1 MSFADRIASV
11 PFRRLVWLLPVTY
24 ALHELEEWN
33 ILSWYQEQF
42 GQVPTDSD
50 LVLHTWLIGISLVG
64 FLWTSIGCVLPTPR
78 ATAIFT
84 LTFFIAAVFGNALQ
98 HVYWQV
104 AFGAY
109 APGVLAAVFLNIPA
123 ILLLS
128 WHALRNR
135 LVRWPFLGILYAL
148 CLSPLVSAARAG
160 RDTLPFRAIYDL
172 SEQVVRIL
180 FGAG

>member
-1 MSFADRIASV
+1 MSSADRIASI
-11 PFRRLVWLLPVTY
+11 PFRLLVWLLPVTY
-24 ALHELEEWN
+24 AVHELEEWN
-33 ILSWYQEQF
+33 ILSWYPEQF
-42 GQVPTDSD
+42 GQVPTDSE

-64 FLWTSIGCVLPTPR
+64 FLWTGIGCLLPTPR

-84 LTFFIAAVFGNALQ
+84 LIFFIGAVFGNALQ

-109 APGVLAAVFLNIPA
+109 APGVLASAFLNIPA

-128 WHALRNR
+128 WHALQNR
-135 LVRWPFLGILYAL
+135 LVRWPFLVILYAS
-148 CLSPLVSAARAG
+148 CLPTLVSTVRAG
-160 RDTLPFRAIYDL
+160 RDTLPFRAIYNL

>member
-1 MSFADRIASV
+1 MRLVERIASV
-11 PFRRLVWLLPVTY
+11 PFRRFVWLLPVTY
-24 ALHELEEWN
+24 TLHELEEWN
-33 ILSWYQEQF
+33 ILLWYQAQF

-50 LVLHTWLIGISLVG
+50 LVVHTWLIGISLVG
-64 FLWTSIGCVLPTPR
+64 FVWTMIACLLPTPR
-78 ATAIFT
+78 ATAIFV
-84 LTFFIAAVFGNALQ
+84 LPFFVVLVFGNALQ

-109 APGVLAAVFLNIPA
+109 APGVLAAALLNVPA

-135 LVRWPFLGILYAL
+135 LVQWPFLGILYAL
-148 CLSPLVSAARAG
+148 SIPSLVSAARAG

-172 SEQVVRIL
+172 SERVARIL
-180 FGAG
+180 FGAA